1 MKVVTARFG
10 ELEIAEEQIYTLV
23 SPIPGFPATKSFF
36 FIQKEKIAPF
46 QWMQS
51 IEESGVTFV
60 VVEPHH
66 FFHDYFPAI
75 GSGELR
81 ELGLEK
87 IEESLLMTIVVL
99 PEDMTK
105 MTANLRGP
113 LLINNGTRRMK
124 QVFLESDKWTVKESI
139 VEGIRRKEQAALE
152 KKGAEEGKV

>member
-1 MKVVTARFG
+1 VNVVTARFG
-10 ELEIAEEQIYTLV
+10 EIEVTEEQIYTLV
-23 SPIPGFPATKSFF
+23 SPIPGFPVTKSFF

-51 IEESGVTFV
+51 VEESDVTFV

-75 GSGELR
+75 SSGELKG
-81 ELGLEK
+81 LGIERV
-87 IEESLLMTIVVL
+87 EESLLMAIVVL

-113 LLINNGTRRMK
+113 LLINNVTRKMK
-124 QVFLESDKWTVKESI
+124 QVFLESEKWTVKESI

-152 KKGAEEGKV
+152 KKGAEEGTV